1 MLFVLSTLA
10 YVVCAT
16 GSGGPRQVNYKSA
29 MDEYSL
35 DTLDYNKVFDNYQL
49 TGTAVMLANTV
60 KVLPQ
65 IKTKTGGQLFT
76 SKVSLTHTLYFL
88 LIASF
93 DESMACDF

>member
-1 MLFVLSTLA
+1 
-10 YVVCAT
+10 
-16 GSGGPRQVNYKSA
+16 

-35 DTLDYNKVFDNYQL
+35 DILDYNTVFDNYQL

-76 SKVSLTHTLYFL
+76 SKVSQHTLFTFVDSLFRRINGKRL
-88 LIASF
+88 LAWT
-93 DESMACDF
+93 